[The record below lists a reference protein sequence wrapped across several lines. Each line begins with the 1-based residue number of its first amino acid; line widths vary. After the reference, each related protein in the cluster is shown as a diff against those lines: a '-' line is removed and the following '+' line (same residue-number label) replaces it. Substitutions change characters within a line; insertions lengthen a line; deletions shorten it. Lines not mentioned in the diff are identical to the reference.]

1 MFVNAADIS
10 VKVDVH
16 YPGRPEGDVSR
27 RDARYPRGNN
37 PYGDI
42 WLNIQESAEA
52 IVVCSN
58 AYEGLNY

>member
-10 VKVDVH
+10 VNVDAH
-16 YPGRPEGDVSR
+16 YPGRPERDVSWG
-27 RDARYPRGNN
+27 DARYPRSNN

-42 WLNIQESAEA
+42 WLNNQESAEA
-52 IVVCSN
+52 IVICRN